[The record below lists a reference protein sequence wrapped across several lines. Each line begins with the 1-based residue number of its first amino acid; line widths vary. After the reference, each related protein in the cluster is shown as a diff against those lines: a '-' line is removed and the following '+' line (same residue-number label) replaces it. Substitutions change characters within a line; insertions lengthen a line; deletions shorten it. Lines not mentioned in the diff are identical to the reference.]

1 MLSTDYD
8 DEVTKLPFAF
18 LCQIFRQFY
27 YVFLP
32 PVNIL
37 VKNVKD
43 DENSDEQ
50 VSVDYLDT
58 NDHEPDGV

>member
-18 LCQIFRQFY
+18 FMPNISSIQNY

-43 DENSDEQ
+43 DENSDE
-50 VSVDYLDT
+50 
-58 NDHEPDGV
+58 